1 MTSPHST
8 IDPREFRNTLG
19 RFATGITVIT
29 THQQG
34 EIIGMTAN
42 AFISV
47 SLEPPLILVSVDKKA
62 HMHQALLQAERYGVS
77 MLAEGQQSLSNHF
90 AGRPENHADVRF
102 EERHGMPV
110 VAGSIAYIV
119 ARIVEAHPAGDH
131 TLFIG
136 EVEFL
141 EHRPGNPLLYY
152 GGQYRHLPG
161 END

>member
-1 MTSPHST
+1 MTSTSPG

-29 THQQG
+29 TLQHG
-34 EIIGMTAN
+34 EVIGMTAN

-47 SLEPPLILVSVDKKA
+47 SLEPPLILVSVDNKA
-62 HMHQALLQAERYGVS
+62 RMHQALLQAERYGVS
-77 MLAEGQQSLSNHF
+77 MLAESQQSLSNHF
-90 AGRPENHADVRF
+90 AGRPDNHADIRL
-102 EERHGMPV
+102 EARQGMPLL
-110 VAGSIAYIV
+110 ADAIAYIV

-152 GGQYRHLPG
+152 SGQYRHLHH
-161 END
+161 E